1 MTERIIVV
9 TIFVTLISGAK
20 QSVADIHPPLNA
32 KQRKVDMTTATID
45 ELNKAGT
52 PKKRRTSSSKSGNAA
67 LKISPET
74 INQSGSLIT
83 AAIRGIYGIAGDIN
97 GFLDRHIEDLQA
109 SDNPT
114 VARTGRV
121 MMAAKSGFGIGYITS
136 VVVIA
141 TGQLLLGNTLAA
153 GGVVLTAVTLT
164 NPIAMTCAAIGAIY
178 YGWNALSDQER
189 NDIIEKLT
197 NDLKVG
203 AELIK
208 SLIRF
213 VVDKTKEF
221 LSSEN
226 LKEIKVFVAN
236 AAAGFGK
243 SLGDVT
249 KKMADIVSGSF
260 DALKR
265 KTGQA
270 ADVAADMASDAYGA
284 VKEETQKATTKAKSH
299 FNKTKSEDPHAEL
312 LKFQDLREK
321 GILTEEEF
329 QREKK
334 RVLGN

>member
-1 MTERIIVV
+1 MTQYGLS
-9 TIFVTLISGAK
+9 LIS
-20 QSVADIHPPLNA
+20 IPRLNA
-32 KQRKVDMTTATID
+32 KQRKTDMTTVTID
-45 ELNKAGT
+45 ELNQAGV
-52 PKKRRTSSSKSGNAA
+52 PKKGRTSSNKSGKSAS
-67 LKISPET
+67 KITPET

-83 AAIRGIYGIAGDIN
+83 AAIRGVYGIAGDLN
-97 GFLDRHIEDLQA
+97 SFLDRHIEDLQA

-153 GGVVLTAVTLT
+153 GGAVLTAVTLT

-189 NDIIEKLT
+189 NDITEKLT

-226 LKEIKVFVAN
+226 LKEIKVFVSN
-236 AAAGFGK
+236 AAAEFGK
-243 SLGDVT
+243 SLGDIT
-249 KKMADIVSGSF
+249 KKVADMVSGSF
-260 DALKR
+260 DALKK

-270 ADVAADMASDAYGA
+270 ADAAADLASDAYGA
-284 VKEETQKATTKAKSH
+284 VKEKLKKPQSTAKPITKKPA
-299 FNKTKSEDPHAEL
+299 
-312 LKFQDLREK
+312 
-321 GILTEEEF
+321 
-329 QREKK
+329 KK
-334 RVLGN
+334 RSPKASDS

>member
-1 MTERIIVV
+1 M
-9 TIFVTLISGAK
+9 S
-20 QSVADIHPPLNA
+20 
-32 KQRKVDMTTATID
+32 TAI
-45 ELNKAGT
+45 LPGV
-52 PKKRRTSSSKSGNAA
+52 
-67 LKISPET
+67 
-74 INQSGSLIT
+74 SLIT

-97 GFLDRHIEDLQA
+97 DFLDRHIADLQA

-121 MMAAKSGFGIGYITS
+121 MMAAKAGFGIGYITS

-141 TGQLLLGNTLAA
+141 TGQLLLGNTLSATL
-153 GGVVLTAVTLT
+153 GTVLTAVTLT

-178 YGWNALSDQER
+178 YGWNALSDQEQ

-243 SLGDVT
+243 SLGDIT
-249 KKMADIVSGSF
+249 KKVADIVSGSF
-260 DALKR
+260 DAVKR

-270 ADVAADMASDAYGA
+270 VDVAADMASDAYGA
-284 VKEETQKATTKAKSH
+284 VKDKLKKPQPIAKPITKRPA
-299 FNKTKSEDPHAEL
+299 
-312 LKFQDLREK
+312 
-321 GILTEEEF
+321 
-329 QREKK
+329 KK
-334 RVLGN
+334 RSSKKTSD

>member
-1 MTERIIVV
+1 MLTGHVTIVVTERIIVV
-9 TIFVTLISGAK
+9 TKFLTLISGDA
-20 QSVADIHPPLNA
+20 QSVADIYPPLNV
-32 KQRKVDMTTATID
+32 KQRKVTM
-45 ELNKAGT
+45 
-52 PKKRRTSSSKSGNAA
+52 SSTKVLANA
-67 LKISPET
+67 LPSV
-74 INQSGSLIT
+74 SLIT

-97 GFLDRHIEDLQA
+97 DFLDRHIADLQA

-153 GGVVLTAVTLT
+153 GGTVLTAVTLT

-243 SLGDVT
+243 SLGDIT
-249 KKMADIVSGSF
+249 KKVADIVSGSF
-260 DALKR
+260 DVIKR

-284 VKEETQKATTKAKSH
+284 VKDKLKKPQPIAKPSTKRPAKKRSPKAT
-299 FNKTKSEDPHAEL
+299 D
-312 LKFQDLREK
+312 
-321 GILTEEEF
+321 
-329 QREKK
+329 
-334 RVLGN
+334 

>member
-1 MTERIIVV
+1 MSSTKV
-9 TIFVTLISGAK
+9 LS
-20 QSVADIHPPLNA
+20 NA
-32 KQRKVDMTTATID
+32 LPGV
-45 ELNKAGT
+45 
-52 PKKRRTSSSKSGNAA
+52 
-67 LKISPET
+67 
-74 INQSGSLIT
+74 SLIT

-97 GFLDRHIEDLQA
+97 DFLDRHIADLQA

-121 MMAAKSGFGIGYITS
+121 MMAAKAGFGIGYITS

-141 TGQLLLGNTLAA
+141 TGQLLLGNTLSATL
-153 GGVVLTAVTLT
+153 GTVLTAVTLT

-243 SLGDVT
+243 SLGDIT
-249 KKMADIVSGSF
+249 KKMADIMSGSF
-260 DALKR
+260 DAIKR

-284 VKEETQKATTKAKSH
+284 VKDKLKKPQPIAKPITKRPAKKRSPKAT
-299 FNKTKSEDPHAEL
+299 D
-312 LKFQDLREK
+312 
-321 GILTEEEF
+321 
-329 QREKK
+329 
-334 RVLGN
+334 

>member
-1 MTERIIVV
+1 MRFLTGHVTIVVTERIIVV
-9 TIFVTLISGAK
+9 TKYVTLISGEA
-20 QSVADIHPPLNA
+20 QSVADIDPPLNV
-32 KQRKVDMTTATID
+32 KQRKVTM
-45 ELNKAGT
+45 
-52 PKKRRTSSSKSGNAA
+52 SSTKVLANA
-67 LKISPET
+67 LPSV
-74 INQSGSLIT
+74 SLIT

-97 GFLDRHIEDLQA
+97 DFLDRHIADLQA

-141 TGQLLLGNTLAA
+141 TGQLLLGNTLAV
-153 GGVVLTAVTLT
+153 GGTVLTAVTLS

-197 NDLKVG
+197 IDLKIG

-213 VVDKTKEF
+213 VVDKTKEL

-226 LKEIKVFVAN
+226 LKEIKVFVTK

-243 SLGDVT
+243 SFGDIT
-249 KKMADIVSGSF
+249 KKMADMVSGSF

-284 VKEETQKATTKAKSH
+284 VKDKLKKPKPIAKPITKRPAKKRSPKAT
-299 FNKTKSEDPHAEL
+299 D
-312 LKFQDLREK
+312 
-321 GILTEEEF
+321 
-329 QREKK
+329 
-334 RVLGN
+334 

>member
-1 MTERIIVV
+1 M
-9 TIFVTLISGAK
+9 S
-20 QSVADIHPPLNA
+20 
-32 KQRKVDMTTATID
+32 TAI
-45 ELNKAGT
+45 LPGV
-52 PKKRRTSSSKSGNAA
+52 
-67 LKISPET
+67 
-74 INQSGSLIT
+74 SLIT

-97 GFLDRHIEDLQA
+97 DFLDRHIADLQA

-121 MMAAKSGFGIGYITS
+121 IMAAKSGFGIGYITS

-141 TGQLLLGNTLAA
+141 TGQLLLGNSLAA
-153 GGVVLTAVTLT
+153 GGAVLTAVTLT

-243 SLGDVT
+243 SLGDIT
-249 KKMADIVSGSF
+249 KKVADMVSGSF
-260 DALKR
+260 EAFK
-265 KTGQA
+265 KTTGQA
-270 ADVAADMASDAYGA
+270 ADAVADLASDAYDA
-284 VKEETQKATTKAKSH
+284 VKDKLKNPEPIAKTISKIPAK
-299 FNKTKSEDPHAEL
+299 KTKIPA
-312 LKFQDLREK
+312 
-321 GILTEEEF
+321 
-329 QREKK
+329 KK
-334 RVLGN
+334 RSSKKISD

>member
-1 MTERIIVV
+1 MSSTKV
-9 TIFVTLISGAK
+9 LANALP
-20 QSVADIHPPLNA
+20 SV
-32 KQRKVDMTTATID
+32 
-45 ELNKAGT
+45 
-52 PKKRRTSSSKSGNAA
+52 
-67 LKISPET
+67 
-74 INQSGSLIT
+74 SLIT

-97 GFLDRHIEDLQA
+97 DFLDRHIADLQA

-141 TGQLLLGNTLAA
+141 TGQLLLGNTLAV
-153 GGVVLTAVTLT
+153 GGTVLTAVTLS

-197 NDLKVG
+197 IDLKIG

-213 VVDKTKEF
+213 VVDKTKEL

-226 LKEIKVFVAN
+226 LKEIKVFVTK

-243 SLGDVT
+243 SFGDIT
-249 KKMADIVSGSF
+249 KKMADMVSGSF

-284 VKEETQKATTKAKSH
+284 VKDKLKKPKPIAKPITKRPAKKRSPKAT
-299 FNKTKSEDPHAEL
+299 D
-312 LKFQDLREK
+312 
-321 GILTEEEF
+321 
-329 QREKK
+329 
-334 RVLGN
+334 

>member
-1 MTERIIVV
+1 VRFLTGHVTIVVTERIIVV
-9 TIFVTLISGAK
+9 TKYVTLISGEA
-20 QSVADIHPPLNA
+20 QSVADIDPPLNV
-32 KQRKVDMTTATID
+32 KQRKVTM
-45 ELNKAGT
+45 
-52 PKKRRTSSSKSGNAA
+52 SSTKVLANA
-67 LKISPET
+67 LPSV
-74 INQSGSLIT
+74 SLIT

-97 GFLDRHIEDLQA
+97 DFLDRHIADLQA

-141 TGQLLLGNTLAA
+141 TGQLLLGNTLAV
-153 GGVVLTAVTLT
+153 GGTVLTAVTLS

-197 NDLKVG
+197 IDLKIG

-213 VVDKTKEF
+213 VVDKTKEL

-226 LKEIKVFVAN
+226 LKEIKVFVTK

-243 SLGDVT
+243 SFGDIT
-249 KKMADIVSGSF
+249 KKMADMVSGSF

-284 VKEETQKATTKAKSH
+284 VKDKLKKPKPIAKPITKRPAKKRSPKAT
-299 FNKTKSEDPHAEL
+299 D
-312 LKFQDLREK
+312 
-321 GILTEEEF
+321 
-329 QREKK
+329 
-334 RVLGN
+334 